1 MTKPIVNIA
10 DVRSRDGGNG
20 EQFVAKL
27 GRIGAQK
34 LDCQLHLVA

>member
-1 MTKPIVNIA
+1 MTKPIVDIA
-10 DVRSRDGGNG
+10 DVPSRDGGNG

-34 LDCQLHLVA
+34 LDCRLRAVA

>member
-1 MTKPIVNIA
+1 MTKPIVNFA
-10 DVRSRDGGNG
+10 DVPSRGGGSG

-34 LDCQLHLVA
+34 LGCQLRLVA

>member
-1 MTKPIVNIA
+1 MTKPIVNFA
-10 DVRSRDGGNG
+10 DVPSRGGGSG

-34 LDCQLHLVA
+34 LDCRLHVVA